1 MKTTFFAS
9 QIIRKG
15 EFENDYEFTL
25 EYYLIVNSVKD
36 YEKNKYTDCYGVEII
51 KKYSDAAGN
60 ELSQKSAVKNI
71 TTDKKAVYT
80 LLRTIY
86 NQKITPVCLCEVIDD
101 CFNDNILDTLEA

>member
-1 MKTTFFAS
+1 LKTTFFAS

-25 EYYLIVNSVKD
+25 EYYLLVNSIKD
-36 YEKNKYTDCYGVEII
+36 CERNKYTDCYGVEII
-51 KKYSDAAGN
+51 KRFKDTSGN
-60 ELSQKSAVKNI
+60 ELSQKSSVKNI
-71 TTDKKAVYT
+71 TTDKKVVYT

-101 CFNDNILDTLEA
+101 CFADNNLQFMEA